1 MTKLSA
7 ATALAFTL
15 LTLPALADGI
25 HHDLHGGRAT
35 AQAGAM
41 TARAD
46 EPSAV
51 TYNPAA
57 IVRLEGFQVQ
67 GGLDFENATDDY
79 ESAGGQH
86 RANHTIQFPP
96 SVYATW
102 SAPPEESGWLDRWSF
117 GIGLD
122 TPVWYRVD
130 WNTALFPARFET
142 RLFELRLFEVHPV
155 VAYELDE
162 HWSVGGGLRYLY
174 GSLEQGFNAQGVLV
188 NSGGPVTFELETTA
202 DATADA
208 VAFDLALHYESTVW
222 GFGAV
227 YRSAADFD
235 ESGDFDINLRD
246 LSNPAFA
253 NAVLASFPFDR
264 AQQNFALPAEI
275 RAGAWLAPYPE
286 LKVELDISLKNW
298 SSLDDSE
305 IFVTSSSDP
314 SRSPVV
320 VVHRR
325 DWKNTV
331 ALRLGAEGE
340 INERWSVGGGVA
352 YEPSPVSEQNLEPGF
367 PRGDALVYSFGGSY
381 NLEKLSFDLGYSF
394 HDRDDREQT
403 GLEAANPT
411 RRATLGSH
419 DQVWAV
425 NARWRFSRP

>member
-1 MTKLSA
+1 MNLPRFS
-7 ATALAFTL
+7 TALAFSA

-35 AQAGAM
+35 AQAGAR

-57 IVRLEGFQVQ
+57 IVRLDGLQVQ
-67 GGLDFENATDDY
+67 GGLDFESPTDDY
-79 ESAGGQH
+79 ESAGGRH

-96 SVYATW
+96 SVYVTW
-102 SAPPEESGWLDRWSF
+102 SAPAEESGWLDRWAF

-130 WNTALFPARFET
+130 WNPALFPARFET
-142 RLFELRLFEVHPV
+142 RLFELRLFELHPV

-188 NSGGPVTFELETTA
+188 NPSGPVLFELETTA

-208 VAFDLALHYESTVW
+208 LAFDLALSYDSTVW
-222 GFGAV
+222 GFGVV
-227 YRSAADFD
+227 YRSEA
-235 ESGDFDINLRD
+235 ELEENGDFDITLRD
-246 LSNPAFA
+246 ISNPVFSA
-253 NAVLASFPFDR
+253 AVLGTFPFDR
-264 AQQNFALPAEI
+264 ARQNFSLPAEL
-275 RAGAWLAPYPE
+275 RGGAWVAPYPE
-286 LKVELDISLKNW
+286 LKVELDVSLRNW

-305 IFVTSSSDP
+305 IFVTSSTDP
-314 SRSPVV
+314 ARNPVV

-340 INERWSVGGGVA
+340 INESWSVGAGIA
-352 YEPSPVSEQNLEPGF
+352 YEPSPVADATLEPGF
-367 PRGDALVYSFGGSY
+367 PRGDAMVYSIGGSY

-394 HDRDDREQT
+394 HDRDDRQQT
-403 GLEAANPT
+403 GLEADNPT
-411 RRATLGSH
+411 RHATFSGR

-425 NARWRFSRP
+425 NARWRF